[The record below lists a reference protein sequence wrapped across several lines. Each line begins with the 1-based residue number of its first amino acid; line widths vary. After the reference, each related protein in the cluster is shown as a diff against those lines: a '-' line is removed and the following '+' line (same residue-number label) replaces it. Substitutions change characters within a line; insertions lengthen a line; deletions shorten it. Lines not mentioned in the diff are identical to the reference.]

1 MKHLGPL
8 LLLAITC
15 AVPCTAQAQGQLAYT
30 AKMVN
35 VRAGPA
41 RDYPIVAVL
50 PTGFPVGVQGCL
62 PDYSWCDVIAEASRG
77 WVYGGNINYA
87 YQNSYVP
94 VLNYGAIIGIG
105 VLAFVLDDYWG
116 RYYRNRPFYGE
127 RHRWINRPPPGP
139 RFNGPA
145 PRLRL
150 GPPRTREA
158 NPSGAVLPGA
168 PAPRPP
174 RSGPNPSGAVIPG
187 VQPHAQQPGAGPT
200 PRARP
205 QQREPAPHAGGSGG
219 RDARGE
225 HKPDQERR

>member
-1 MKHLGPL
+1 M
-8 LLLAITC
+8 
-15 AVPCTAQAQGQLAYT
+15 AQAQGQLAYT

-50 PTGFPVGVQGCL
+50 PPGFPVGVQGCL

-116 RYYRNRPFYGE
+116 RHYRNRPFYGE
-127 RHRWINRPPPGP
+127 RHRWISRPAPGP

-145 PRLRL
+145 PRPRL
-150 GPPRTREA
+150 GPPRTRDS

-187 VQPHAQQPGAGPT
+187 VQPPAQQPGAGRT
-200 PRARP
+200 PRIRP
-205 QQREPAPHAGGSGG
+205 QQREPAPQAGGSGA
-219 RDARGE
+219 RNPRGE